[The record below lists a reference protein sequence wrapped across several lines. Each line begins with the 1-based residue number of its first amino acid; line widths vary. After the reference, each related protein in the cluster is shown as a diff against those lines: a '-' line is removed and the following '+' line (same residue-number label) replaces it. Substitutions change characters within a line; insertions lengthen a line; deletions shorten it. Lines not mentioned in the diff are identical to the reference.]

1 MANYYML
8 AILFGLALYII
19 LFDTSGWK
27 EKRSL
32 SSKRKFK
39 KVYIDPI
46 HHLFSLYLG
55 YPVNKTFFKRTYWF
69 WCFPSSFLCYLC
81 MESNYILLKAH
92 KF

>member
-19 LFDTSGWK
+19 LFDTSRWK

-39 KVYIDPI
+39 KIYIETWI
-46 HHLFSLYLG
+46 TLYIIYLVCIWAT
-55 YPVNKTFFKRTYWF
+55 PSTRPFFKEHIVF
-69 WCFPSSFLCYLC
+69 GAFLHLIFAIFAWKSTIY
-81 MESNYILLKAH
+81 Y
-92 KF
+92 